1 MNHCLIVEVVLNI
14 LYSGAKTLDL
24 EHYMKPSLNKNWW
37 SDAVVIHKGSNDIDF
52 RNLRSETAIKD
63 IAGNIIKIAFL
74 CKEYGIGEVVVHLI
88 LHKRNITLSK
98 VNLTIKRYIK

>member
-37 SDAVVIHKGSNDIDF
+37 SDAVVIHKDQM
-52 RNLRSETAIKD
+52 T
-63 IAGNIIKIAFL
+63 
-74 CKEYGIGEVVVHLI
+74 
-88 LHKRNITLSK
+88 
-98 VNLTIKRYIK
+98 